1 MDQPFTAVNRNP
13 SQLFFRL
20 CVALRSEI
28 CKGYARFIFAY
39 YQCIRRWFVS
49 HIPFVV
55 RKKKAV
61 LHNGAGG
68 VGRGFMREGEIFSI
82 IMVSGTITL
91 QRHAMN
97 NARTVLLGFFLFVG
111 ALNSAM
117 ADSCRANIF
126 GGQDCRY
133 DDGSTSSSR
142 SNIFGGQDTTYSD
155 GRTSSSRENI
165 FGGQDT
171 KNSDGSASSS
181 RANIF
186 DGQDTQYSDGR
197 TSTSRANIF
206 DGQDTRYS
214 DGRAS
219 TSRENIFGG
228 QDTRNND

>member
-117 ADSCRANIF
+117 ADSCRANIQQQIEYF
-126 GGQDCRY
+126 R
-133 DDGSTSSSR
+133 
-142 SNIFGGQDTTYSD
+142 
-155 GRTSSSRENI
+155 
-165 FGGQDT
+165 
-171 KNSDGSASSS
+171 
-181 RANIF
+181 RAGHHIQRRQNLKQPRKYLRRP
-186 DGQDTQYSDGR
+186 GH
-197 TSTSRANIF
+197 
-206 DGQDTRYS
+206 
-214 DGRAS
+214 
-219 TSRENIFGG
+219 
-228 QDTRNND
+228 